1 MLISLDSKVAVVTGG
16 AQGIGEA
23 VCRKLFECGAR
34 VVVADI
40 DGAGAGRV
48 ASDLGDEDRAFAVEL
63 DVSDGESVDGMMMQV
78 SERYSAVDLLV
89 NNAGITRDNFV
100 VRMKEKDWDSVIAVN
115 LKGMFLC
122 TKAVLP
128 GMVKQ
133 RSGGIVNISSVV
145 AIIGNPGQAN
155 YSAAKSG
162 VIGLTKSTAKEVAS
176 RGIRVNAIAPGFI
189 ETPMTDKL
197 SDAAREMFLKNIPL
211 RRGGTPEDISK
222 VVLFLA
228 SDLSDYVTGQ
238 VINVDGGMVM
248 S

>member
-1 MLISLDSKVAVVTGG
+1 MLISLDSKVAIVTGG

-23 VCRKLFECGAR
+23 VCRKLFEYGAS

-48 ASDLGDEDRAFAVEL
+48 ASDLGDEDRAFPVEL
-63 DVSDGESVDGMMMQV
+63 DVSDGESVDGMMQRV
-78 SERYSAVDLLV
+78 IERYSGVDLLV

-100 VRMKEKDWDSVIAVN
+100 VRMKEKDWDAVIAVN

-133 RSGGIVNISSVV
+133 RSGRIINISSVV

-211 RRGGTPEDISK
+211 RRGGTPEDVSK

-228 SDLSDYVTGQ
+228 SDLSGYVTGQ